1 MAFKDARQCKAK
13 SKRSG
18 ERCRNPAVVG
28 FEVCRMHGA
37 NKPKRGVSP
46 GRAPGSAKPEGSGG
60 PAWRNWNAR
69 KHGIFSGRLTPEEKE
84 LAATIQAEFEKDL
97 GGADKLSA
105 ADRMLLSFLAANAA
119 KLTSGSELG
128 APPKALRTL
137 FHVERAI
144 LRELKL
150 TRASRG
156 RQPIPGSSPAEWFA
170 MLLRKI
176 QASESANEDARG
188 PGRPPGSPKPEGS
201 GGPAWG
207 NTNALKHG
215 AYSSRLTPEEATRAD
230 ALMAEYLEDVP
241 HPTATDR
248 QGLERLAVIEA
259 KWNTAVE
266 SGAPPE
272 ALDKLSRM
280 LHLELRALQV
290 TRAAR
295 GPAALK
301 GTTPAEVFADL
312 LARVRQSELE
322 KQRQASSD
330 PEADANPRQ
339 DE

>member
-18 ERCRNPAVVG
+18 ERCRNPAVAG

-46 GRAPGSAKPEGSGG
+46 GRAPGSAKPAGSGG
-60 PAWRNWNAR
+60 PAWRNTNAR
-69 KHGIFSGRLTPEEKE
+69 THGAYSGRLTPEEKE

-97 GGADKLSA
+97 GGADNLSA
-105 ADRMLLSFLAANAA
+105 ADRLLLPHLAANAA
-119 KLTSGSELG
+119 KLTSAFEND
-128 APPKALRTL
+128 AAPKAIRPRFRLEL
-137 FHVERAI
+137 AM
-144 LRELKL
+144 LRELRL

-156 RQPIPGSSPAEWFA
+156 KQPLYGSPAEMIA
-170 MLLRKI
+170 ALVAKVRERE
-176 QASESANEDARG
+176 AADTEDRR

-207 NTNALKHG
+207 NRNAVKHG
-215 AYSSRLTPEEATRAD
+215 AYSSRLTPEEAARAD

-266 SGAPPE
+266 GGAPPE

-280 LHLELRALQV
+280 LHQELRALQV

-322 KQRQASSD
+322 KQRQATS
-330 PEADANPRQ
+330 EASTEAPPRD